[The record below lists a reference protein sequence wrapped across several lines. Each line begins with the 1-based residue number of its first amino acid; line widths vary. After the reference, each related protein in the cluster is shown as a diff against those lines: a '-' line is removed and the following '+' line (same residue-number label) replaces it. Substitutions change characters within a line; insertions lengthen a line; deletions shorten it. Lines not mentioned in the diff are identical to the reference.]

1 MGRGGDGP
9 TVHTHGDFA
18 PASGAEARERY
29 EALGPVAQTVVREV
43 ARAMELPREE
53 YEARVTPD
61 VVARARDAMFASA
74 LSVTVGT
81 RAEFDAWAE
90 ERGLDV
96 AWEGEDGDVVVLG
109 SEHVD
114 NVAWHE
120 SPGGQAVAATFQ
132 GEEDAAVETLRRQA
146 MGRIYRALL

>member
-1 MGRGGDGP
+1 MHTRGE
-9 TVHTHGDFA
+9 FA
-18 PASGAEARERY
+18 PTSEAAARERY
-29 EALGPVAQTVVREV
+29 ESLGPVAQTVVREV

-53 YEARVTPD
+53 YDERVTPD
-61 VVARARDAMFASA
+61 VVARARDVMFASA

-120 SPGGQAVAATFQ
+120 PPVGPAVAATFQ

-146 MGRIYRALL
+146 MGRVYRDLV